1 MLNEELKNKVMT
13 EEELDI
19 VAGGVKYR
27 EWGDGPRLEHFKN
40 NMKKIWKWITEDL
53 LPKPVRKEQRIIAR

>member
-1 MLNEELKNKVMT
+1 MT
-13 EEELDI
+13 KKYELDEMELEL
-19 VAGGVKYR
+19 VAGGGKYS
-27 EWGDGPRLEHFKN
+27 EWGDGPRFEHFKN

>member
-13 EEELDI
+13 EEELDL

-27 EWGDGPRLEHFKN
+27 EWGDGPRFEHFKN

-53 LPKPVRKEQRIIAR
+53 FPKPVRKEQRIIA